1 MPRLGNALW
10 PKKLIIACGS
20 NTRLFG
26 KQNTEASVNLHE
38 YQAKDILAKYGIPVP
53 PGKIAFTA
61 DEAKQIASEYGD
73 LVVIKAQVH
82 TGGRGK
88 AGGVKLARSPEEAR
102 EKAAQILGLNINGFI
117 TKKVLVAK
125 GLNIAREYY
134 AGLILDRVSQRVVLM
149 LSKEGGVDIE
159 EVAATRPEALI
170 KYPIDP
176 HKGLRPFEARELVK
190 RAGMEGNL
198 NKLADTLVKLYQAYV
213 GVDASIA
220 EINPLVITE
229 TGEVMAADAKIVLDD
244 NALYRHPDLTPL
256 REFEAEHPLEVEAS
270 NYGFSYVKLNGN
282 IGVIGNGAG
291 LVMYT
296 LDLVQRA
303 GGKAANFL
311 DIGGGAKADV
321 VYNALKVVL
330 KDPDVKGVFINI
342 FGGITRADE
351 VAKGVIRAL
360 DEGLLTKP
368 VGMRVAGTAEEEAK
382 ALLQGRPVY
391 MYPTSI
397 EAAKAII
404 SMTGGAK

>member
-1 MPRLGNALW
+1 M
-10 PKKLIIACGS
+10 
-20 NTRLFG
+20 
-26 KQNTEASVNLHE
+26 NLHE
-38 YQAKDILAKYGIPVP
+38 YQAKEILARYGIPVP
-53 PGKIAFTA
+53 PGKVAFTA

-73 LVVIKAQVH
+73 TVVIKAQVH

-88 AGGVKLARSPEEAR
+88 AGGVKLARTPEEAR
-102 EKAAQILGLNINGFI
+102 ERASQILGLNIKGFV

-125 GLNIAREYY
+125 AVNIAKEYY
-134 AGLILDRVSQRVVLM
+134 AGLVLDRTSQRVVLM

-159 EVAATRPEALI
+159 EVAAARPEAVI
-170 KYPIDP
+170 KYPIHP
-176 HKGLRPFEARELVK
+176 QTGLRPFEARELVK
-190 RAGMEGNL
+190 RAGLEGNL
-198 NKLADTLVKLYQAYV
+198 NRLADVLVKLYQAYV
-213 GVDASIA
+213 ATDASIA
-220 EINPLVITE
+220 EINPLVVTD
-229 TGEVMAADAKIVLDD
+229 TGDVVAADAKIVLDD
-244 NALYRHPDLTPL
+244 NALYRHPELAPL

-270 NYGFSYVKLNGN
+270 NYGFSYVKLDGN

-296 LDLVQRA
+296 LDLVQRS
-303 GGKAANFL
+303 GGRAANFL

-351 VAKGVIRAL
+351 VARGVLKAL

-368 VGMRVAGTAEEEAK
+368 VAMRVAGTAEEEAK
-382 ALLQGRPVY
+382 ALLQGKPVY

-404 SMTGGAK
+404 SMVGGAQ

>member
-1 MPRLGNALW
+1 M
-10 PKKLIIACGS
+10 
-20 NTRLFG
+20 
-26 KQNTEASVNLHE
+26 NLHE

-53 PGKIAFTA
+53 PGKVAFTA

-88 AGGVKLARSPEEAR
+88 AGGVKLARNPEEAR
-102 EKAAQILGLNINGFI
+102 ERAAQILGLNIKGFI

-125 GLNIAREYY
+125 GVNIAKEYY
-134 AGLILDRVSQRVVLM
+134 AGMILDRVTQRVVLM
-149 LSKEGGVDIE
+149 LSKEGGMDIE
-159 EVAATRPEALI
+159 EVAATKPYALI
-170 KYPIDP
+170 KYPINP
-176 HKGLRPFEARELVK
+176 HMGLRPFEARELVK

-198 NKLADTLVKLYQAYV
+198 NKLADVLVKLYQAYV
-213 GVDASIA
+213 GIDASTA
-220 EINPLVITE
+220 EINPLVITD
-229 TGEVMAADAKIVLDD
+229 TGEVVAADAKIVLDD
-244 NALYRHPDLTPL
+244 NALYRHPDLMPL

-270 NYGFSYVKLNGN
+270 NYGFSYVKLDGN
-282 IGVIGNGAG
+282 VGVIGNGAG

-296 LDLVQRA
+296 LDLVQRT

-311 DIGGGAKADV
+311 DIGGGAKADT

-368 VGMRVAGTAEEEAK
+368 VAMRVAGTAEEEAK
-382 ALLQGRPVY
+382 ALLKGRPVY

>member
-1 MPRLGNALW
+1 M
-10 PKKLIIACGS
+10 
-20 NTRLFG
+20 
-26 KQNTEASVNLHE
+26 NLHE

-53 PGKIAFTA
+53 PGKVAFTA
-61 DEAKQIASEYGD
+61 DEAKQIATEYGD

-88 AGGVKLARSPEEAR
+88 AGGVKLARNPEEAR
-102 EKAAQILGLNINGFI
+102 EKAAQILGLNIKGFI

-125 GLNIAREYY
+125 GVNIAKEYY
-134 AGLILDRVSQRVVLM
+134 AGMILDRVTQRVVLM
-149 LSKEGGVDIE
+149 LSKEGGMDIE
-159 EVAATRPEALI
+159 EVAATRPYALI

-176 HKGLRPFEARELVK
+176 HTGLRPFEARELVK

-198 NKLADTLVKLYQAYV
+198 SKLADVLVKLYQAYV
-213 GVDASIA
+213 GIDASTA
-220 EINPLVITE
+220 EINPLVITD
-229 TGEVMAADAKIVLDD
+229 TGEVVAADAKIVLDD

-270 NYGFSYVKLNGN
+270 NYGFSYVKLDGN

-296 LDLVQRA
+296 LDLVQRT

-311 DIGGGAKADV
+311 DIGGGAKADI

-330 KDPDVKGVFINI
+330 KDPDVKGIFINI

-360 DEGLLTKP
+360 DEGILTKP
-368 VGMRVAGTAEEEAK
+368 VAMRVAGTAEEEAK
-382 ALLQGRPVY
+382 ALLKGRPVY
-391 MYPTSI
+391 MYPTSV

>member
-1 MPRLGNALW
+1 
-10 PKKLIIACGS
+10 
-20 NTRLFG
+20 
-26 KQNTEASVNLHE
+26 VNLHE

-53 PGKIAFTA
+53 PGKVAFTA
-61 DEAKQIASEYGD
+61 DEAKQIATEFGD

-88 AGGVKLARSPEEAR
+88 AGGVKLARNPEEAR
-102 EKAAQILGLNINGFI
+102 EKAAQILGLNIKGFI

-125 GLNIAREYY
+125 GVNIAKEYY
-134 AGLILDRVSQRVVLM
+134 AGMILDRVTQRVVLM
-149 LSKEGGVDIE
+149 LSKEGGMDIE
-159 EVAATRPEALI
+159 EVAATRPYALI

-176 HKGLRPFEARELVK
+176 QTGLRPFEARELVK

-198 NKLADTLVKLYQAYV
+198 NKLADVLVKLYRAYV
-213 GVDASIA
+213 GIDASTA
-220 EINPLVITE
+220 EINPLVITD
-229 TGEVMAADAKIVLDD
+229 TGEVVAADAKIVLDD

-270 NYGFSYVKLNGN
+270 NYGFSYVKLDGN
-282 IGVIGNGAG
+282 VGVIGNGAG

-296 LDLVQRA
+296 LDLVQRT

-311 DIGGGAKADV
+311 DIGGGAKADI

-351 VAKGVIRAL
+351 VAKGVIRAI
-360 DEGLLTKP
+360 DEGILTKP
-368 VGMRVAGTAEEEAK
+368 VAMRVAGTAEEEAK
-382 ALLQGRPVY
+382 TLLKGRPVY
-391 MYPTSI
+391 MYPTSV
-397 EAAKAII
+397 EAARAII

>member
-1 MPRLGNALW
+1 M
-10 PKKLIIACGS
+10 
-20 NTRLFG
+20 
-26 KQNTEASVNLHE
+26 NLHE

-88 AGGVKLARSPEEAR
+88 AGGVKLARNPEEAR
-102 EKAAQILGLNINGFI
+102 ERAAQILGLNIKGFI

-125 GLNIAREYY
+125 GVNIAKEYY
-134 AGLILDRVSQRVVLM
+134 AGMILDRVTQRVVLM
-149 LSKEGGVDIE
+149 LSKEGGMDIE
-159 EVAATRPEALI
+159 EVAATKPYALI
-170 KYPIDP
+170 KYPINP
-176 HKGLRPFEARELVK
+176 HMGLRPFEARELVK

-198 NKLADTLVKLYQAYV
+198 NKLADVLVKLYQAYV
-213 GVDASIA
+213 GIDASTA
-220 EINPLVITE
+220 EINPLVITD
-229 TGEVMAADAKIVLDD
+229 TGEVVAADAKIVLDD
-244 NALYRHPDLTPL
+244 NALYRHPDLMPL

-270 NYGFSYVKLNGN
+270 NYGFSYVKLDGN
-282 IGVIGNGAG
+282 VGVIGNGAG

-296 LDLVQRA
+296 LDLVQRT

-311 DIGGGAKADV
+311 DIGGGAKADT

-368 VGMRVAGTAEEEAK
+368 VAMRVAGTAEEEAK
-382 ALLQGRPVY
+382 ALLKGRPVY

>member
-1 MPRLGNALW
+1 MATSEAGAKALT
-10 PKKLIIACGS
+10 L
-20 NTRLFG
+20 
-26 KQNTEASVNLHE
+26 EAIVNLHE
-38 YQAKDILAKYGIPVP
+38 YQAKDILARYGIPVP
-53 PGKIAFTA
+53 PGKVAFTA
-61 DEAKQIASEYGD
+61 DEAKQIATEYGD

-102 EKAAQILGLNINGFI
+102 EKAAQILGLNIKGFI

-125 GLNIAREYY
+125 GINIAREYY
-134 AGLILDRVSQRVVLM
+134 AGMILDRVTQRVVLM

-159 EVAATRPEALI
+159 EVAATRPDALI
-170 KYPIDP
+170 KYPINP
-176 HKGLRPFEARELVK
+176 QTGLRPFEARELVK
-190 RAGMEGNL
+190 QAGMEGNL
-198 NKLADTLVKLYQAYV
+198 NKLADLLVKLYQAYV
-213 GVDASIA
+213 GIDASTA
-220 EINPLVITE
+220 EINPLVITD
-229 TGEVMAADAKIVLDD
+229 TGEVVAADAKIVLDD

-270 NYGFSYVKLNGN
+270 NYGFSYVKLDGSV
-282 IGVIGNGAG
+282 GVIGNGAG

-296 LDLVQRA
+296 LDLVQRT

-311 DIGGGAKADV
+311 DIGGGAKADI

-351 VAKGVIRAL
+351 VAKGVIRAM
-360 DEGLLTKP
+360 DEGILTKP
-368 VGMRVAGTAEEEAK
+368 VAMRVAGTAEAEAK
-382 ALLQGRPVY
+382 ELLQGRPVY
-391 MYPTSI
+391 MYPTSV

-404 SMTGGAK
+404 SMTGGAQ

>member
-1 MPRLGNALW
+1 
-10 PKKLIIACGS
+10 
-20 NTRLFG
+20 
-26 KQNTEASVNLHE
+26 VNLHE
-38 YQAKDILAKYGIPVP
+38 YQAKEILAKYGIPVP

-88 AGGVKLARSPEEAR
+88 AGGVKLARTPEEAR
-102 EKAAQILGLNINGFI
+102 EKATQILGLNINGFI

-125 GLNIAREYY
+125 GLHIAKEYY
-134 AGLILDRVSQRVVLM
+134 AGMILDRVSQRVVLM

-159 EVAATRPEALI
+159 EVAATRPQALI

-198 NKLADTLVKLYQAYV
+198 NKLADVLVKLYQAYV
-213 GVDASIA
+213 GIDASTA
-220 EINPLVITE
+220 EINPLVITDS
-229 TGEVMAADAKIVLDD
+229 GEVVAADAKIVLDD

-270 NYGFSYVKLNGN
+270 NYGFSYVKLDGN

-296 LDLVQRA
+296 LDLVQRC

-311 DIGGGAKADV
+311 DIGGGAKADI

-368 VGMRVAGTAEEEAK
+368 VAMRVAGTAEEEAK
-382 ALLQGRPVY
+382 TLLKGRPVY
-391 MYPTSI
+391 MYPTSV

-404 SMTGGAK
+404 SMTGGTK

>member
-1 MPRLGNALW
+1 M
-10 PKKLIIACGS
+10 
-20 NTRLFG
+20 
-26 KQNTEASVNLHE
+26 NLHE

-53 PGKIAFTA
+53 PGKVAFTA
-61 DEAKQIASEYGD
+61 EEAKQIATEYGD

-102 EKAAQILGLNINGFI
+102 EKAAQILGLNIKGFI

-125 GLNIAREYY
+125 GVNIAREYY
-134 AGLILDRVSQRVVLM
+134 AGMILDRVTQRVVLM
-149 LSKEGGVDIE
+149 LSKEGGMDIE
-159 EVAATRPEALI
+159 EVAATKPYALI

-176 HKGLRPFEARELVK
+176 HTGLRPFEARELVK

-198 NKLADTLVKLYQAYV
+198 NKLADVLVKLYQAYV
-213 GVDASIA
+213 GIDASTA
-220 EINPLVITE
+220 EINPLVITD
-229 TGEVMAADAKIVLDD
+229 TGEVVAADAKIVLDD
-244 NALYRHPDLTPL
+244 NALYRHPDLMPL

-270 NYGFSYVKLNGN
+270 NYGFSYVKLDGN
-282 IGVIGNGAG
+282 VGVIGNGAG

-296 LDLVQRA
+296 LDLVQRT

-351 VAKGVIRAL
+351 VAKGVIRAM
-360 DEGLLTKP
+360 DEGILNKP
-368 VGMRVAGTAEEEAK
+368 VAMRVAGTAEEEAK
-382 ALLQGRPVY
+382 ELLKGRPVY
-391 MYPTSI
+391 MYPTSV

-404 SMTGGAK
+404 SMTGGAQ

>member
-1 MPRLGNALW
+1 M
-10 PKKLIIACGS
+10 
-20 NTRLFG
+20 
-26 KQNTEASVNLHE
+26 NLHE

-53 PGKIAFTA
+53 PGKVAFTA
-61 DEAKQIASEYGD
+61 DEAKQIATEYGD

-88 AGGVKLARSPEEAR
+88 AGGVKLARNPEEAR
-102 EKAAQILGLNINGFI
+102 EKAAQILGLNIKGFI

-125 GLNIAREYY
+125 GVNIAREYY
-134 AGLILDRVSQRVVLM
+134 AGMILDRVTQRVVLM

-159 EVAATRPEALI
+159 EVAATKPYALI

-176 HKGLRPFEARELVK
+176 HTGLRPFEARELVK

-198 NKLADTLVKLYQAYV
+198 NKLADVLVKLYQAYV
-213 GVDASIA
+213 GIDASTA
-220 EINPLVITE
+220 EINPLVITD
-229 TGEVMAADAKIVLDD
+229 TGEVVAADAKIVLDD

-270 NYGFSYVKLNGN
+270 NYGFSYVKLDGN
-282 IGVIGNGAG
+282 VGVIGNGAG

-296 LDLVQRA
+296 LDLVQRT

-311 DIGGGAKADV
+311 DIGGGAKADI

-360 DEGLLTKP
+360 DEGILTKP
-368 VGMRVAGTAEEEAK
+368 VAMRVAGTAEEEAK
-382 ALLQGRPVY
+382 ELLKGRPVY
-391 MYPTSI
+391 MYPTSV

-404 SMTGGAK
+404 SMTGGAQ

>member
-1 MPRLGNALW
+1 M
-10 PKKLIIACGS
+10 
-20 NTRLFG
+20 
-26 KQNTEASVNLHE
+26 NLHE
-38 YQAKDILAKYGIPVP
+38 YQAKEILAKYGIPVP

-88 AGGVKLARSPEEAR
+88 AGGVKLARTPEEAR
-102 EKAAQILGLNINGFI
+102 EKATQILGLNINGFI

-125 GLNIAREYY
+125 GLHIAKEYY
-134 AGLILDRVSQRVVLM
+134 AGMILDRVSQRVVLM

-159 EVAATRPEALI
+159 EVAATRPQALI

-198 NKLADTLVKLYQAYV
+198 NKLADVLVKLYQAYV
-213 GVDASIA
+213 GIDASTA
-220 EINPLVITE
+220 EINPLVITDS
-229 TGEVMAADAKIVLDD
+229 GEVVAADAKIVLDD

-270 NYGFSYVKLNGN
+270 NYGFSYVKLDGN

-296 LDLVQRA
+296 LDLVQRC

-311 DIGGGAKADV
+311 DIGGGAKADI

-368 VGMRVAGTAEEEAK
+368 VAMRVAGTAEEEAK
-382 ALLQGRPVY
+382 TLLKGRPVY
-391 MYPTSI
+391 MYPTSV

-404 SMTGGAK
+404 SMTGGTK

>member
-1 MPRLGNALW
+1 M
-10 PKKLIIACGS
+10 
-20 NTRLFG
+20 
-26 KQNTEASVNLHE
+26 NLHE
-38 YQAKDILAKYGIPVP
+38 YQAKDILARYGIPVP
-53 PGKIAFTA
+53 PGKVAFTA
-61 DEAKQIASEYGD
+61 DEAKQIATQYGD

-102 EKAAQILGLNINGFI
+102 EKAAQILGLNIKGFI

-125 GLNIAREYY
+125 GINIAKEYY
-134 AGLILDRVSQRVVLM
+134 AGMILDRVTQRVVLM

-159 EVAATRPEALI
+159 EVAATRPDALI
-170 KYPIDP
+170 KYPINP
-176 HKGLRPFEARELVK
+176 QTGLRPFEARELVK

-198 NKLADTLVKLYQAYV
+198 NKLADLLVKLYQAYV
-213 GVDASIA
+213 GIDASTA
-220 EINPLVITE
+220 EINPLVITD
-229 TGEVMAADAKIVLDD
+229 TGEVVAADAKIVLDD

-270 NYGFSYVKLNGN
+270 NYGFSYVKLDGSV
-282 IGVIGNGAG
+282 GVIGNGAG

-296 LDLVQRA
+296 LDLVQRT

-311 DIGGGAKADV
+311 DIGGGAKADI

-351 VAKGVIRAL
+351 VAKGVIRAM
-360 DEGLLTKP
+360 DEGILTKP
-368 VGMRVAGTAEEEAK
+368 VAMRVAGTAEDEAK
-382 ALLQGRPVY
+382 ELLKGRPVY
-391 MYPTSI
+391 MYPTSV

-404 SMTGGAK
+404 SMTGGAQ

>member
-1 MPRLGNALW
+1 
-10 PKKLIIACGS
+10 
-20 NTRLFG
+20 
-26 KQNTEASVNLHE
+26 VNLHE
-38 YQAKDILAKYGIPVP
+38 YQAKDILARYGIPVP
-53 PGKIAFTA
+53 PGKVAFTA
-61 DEAKQIASEYGD
+61 DEAKQIATEYGD

-102 EKAAQILGLNINGFI
+102 EKAAQILGLNIKGFI

-125 GLNIAREYY
+125 GVNIAREYY
-134 AGLILDRVSQRVVLM
+134 AGMILDRVTQRVVLM

-159 EVAATRPEALI
+159 EVAATRPDALI
-170 KYPIDP
+170 KYPINP
-176 HKGLRPFEARELVK
+176 QTGLRPFEARELVK

-198 NKLADTLVKLYQAYV
+198 NKLADLLVKLYQAYV
-213 GVDASIA
+213 GIDASTA
-220 EINPLVITE
+220 EINPLVITD
-229 TGEVMAADAKIVLDD
+229 TGEVVAADAKIVLDD

-270 NYGFSYVKLNGN
+270 NYGFSYVKLDGSV
-282 IGVIGNGAG
+282 GVIGNGAG

-296 LDLVQRA
+296 LDLVQRT
-303 GGKAANFL
+303 GGRAANFL
-311 DIGGGAKADV
+311 DIGGGAKADI

-351 VAKGVIRAL
+351 VAKGVIRAM
-360 DEGLLTKP
+360 DEGILTRP
-368 VGMRVAGTAEEEAK
+368 VAMRVAGTAEAEAK
-382 ALLQGRPVY
+382 ELLKGRPVY
-391 MYPTSI
+391 MYPTSV

-404 SMTGGAK
+404 SMTGGAQ

>member
-1 MPRLGNALW
+1 M
-10 PKKLIIACGS
+10 
-20 NTRLFG
+20 
-26 KQNTEASVNLHE
+26 NLHE

-53 PGKIAFTA
+53 PGKVAFTA

-88 AGGVKLARSPEEAR
+88 AGGVKLARNPEEAR
-102 EKAAQILGLNINGFI
+102 EKAAQILGLNIKGFI

-125 GLNIAREYY
+125 GINIAKEYY
-134 AGLILDRVSQRVVLM
+134 AGMILDRVTQRVVLM
-149 LSKEGGVDIE
+149 LSKEGGMDIE
-159 EVAATRPEALI
+159 EVAATRPYALI
-170 KYPIDP
+170 KYPINP
-176 HKGLRPFEARELVK
+176 HTGLRPFEARELVK

-198 NKLADTLVKLYQAYV
+198 NKLADVLVKLYQAYV
-213 GVDASIA
+213 GIDASTA
-220 EINPLVITE
+220 EINPLVISD
-229 TGEVMAADAKIVLDD
+229 TGEVVAADAKIVLDD
-244 NALYRHPDLTPL
+244 NALYRHPDLMPL

-270 NYGFSYVKLNGN
+270 NYGFSYVKLDGN
-282 IGVIGNGAG
+282 VGVIGNGAG

-296 LDLVQRA
+296 LDLVQRT

-351 VAKGVIRAL
+351 VAKGVIRAM
-360 DEGLLTKP
+360 DEGILTKP
-368 VGMRVAGTAEEEAK
+368 VAMRVAGTAEEEAK
-382 ALLQGRPVY
+382 ALLKGRPVY
-391 MYPTSI
+391 MYPTSV

>member
-1 MPRLGNALW
+1 M
-10 PKKLIIACGS
+10 
-20 NTRLFG
+20 
-26 KQNTEASVNLHE
+26 NLHE
-38 YQAKDILAKYGIPVP
+38 YQAKEILAKYGIPVP

-88 AGGVKLARSPEEAR
+88 AGGVKLARTPEEAR
-102 EKAAQILGLNINGFI
+102 EKTTQILGLNINGFI

-125 GLNIAREYY
+125 GLHIAKEYY
-134 AGLILDRVSQRVVLM
+134 AGMILDRVSQRVVLM

-159 EVAATRPEALI
+159 EVAATRPQALI

-198 NKLADTLVKLYQAYV
+198 NKLADVLVKLYQAYV
-213 GVDASIA
+213 GIDASTA
-220 EINPLVITE
+220 EINPLVITDS
-229 TGEVMAADAKIVLDD
+229 GEVVAADAKIVLDD

-270 NYGFSYVKLNGN
+270 NYGFSYVKLDGN

-296 LDLVQRA
+296 LDLVQRC

-360 DEGLLTKP
+360 DEGILNKP
-368 VGMRVAGTAEEEAK
+368 VAMRVAGTAEEEAK
-382 ALLQGRPVY
+382 TLLKGRPVY
-391 MYPTSI
+391 MYPTSV

-404 SMTGGAK
+404 SMTGGTK

>member
-1 MPRLGNALW
+1 M
-10 PKKLIIACGS
+10 
-20 NTRLFG
+20 
-26 KQNTEASVNLHE
+26 NLHE

-53 PGKIAFTA
+53 PGKVAFTA

-88 AGGVKLARSPEEAR
+88 AGGVKLARNPEEAR
-102 EKAAQILGLNINGFI
+102 EKAAQILGLNIKGFI

-125 GLNIAREYY
+125 GINIAKEYY
-134 AGLILDRVSQRVVLM
+134 AGMILDRVTQRVVLM
-149 LSKEGGVDIE
+149 LSKEGGMDIE
-159 EVAATRPEALI
+159 EVAATRPYALI

-176 HKGLRPFEARELVK
+176 HTGLRPFEARELVK

-198 NKLADTLVKLYQAYV
+198 NKLADVLVKLYQAYV
-213 GVDASIA
+213 GIDASTA
-220 EINPLVITE
+220 EINPLVITD
-229 TGEVMAADAKIVLDD
+229 TGEVVAADAKIVLDD
-244 NALYRHPDLTPL
+244 NALYRHPDLMPL

-270 NYGFSYVKLNGN
+270 NYGFSYVKLDGN
-282 IGVIGNGAG
+282 VGVIGNGAG

-296 LDLVQRA
+296 LDLVQRT

-351 VAKGVIRAL
+351 VAKGVIRAM
-360 DEGLLTKP
+360 DEGILTKP
-368 VGMRVAGTAEEEAK
+368 VAMRVAGTAEEEAK
-382 ALLQGRPVY
+382 ALLKGRPVY
-391 MYPTSI
+391 MYPTSV

>member
-1 MPRLGNALW
+1 
-10 PKKLIIACGS
+10 
-20 NTRLFG
+20 
-26 KQNTEASVNLHE
+26 VNLHE
-38 YQAKDILAKYGIPVP
+38 YQAKEILAKYGIPVP

-88 AGGVKLARSPEEAR
+88 AGGVKLARTPEEAR
-102 EKAAQILGLNINGFI
+102 EKATQILGLNINGFI

-125 GLNIAREYY
+125 GLHIAKEYY
-134 AGLILDRVSQRVVLM
+134 AGMILDRVSQRVVLM

-159 EVAATRPEALI
+159 EVAATRPQALI

-198 NKLADTLVKLYQAYV
+198 NKLADVLVKLYQAYV
-213 GVDASIA
+213 GIDASTA
-220 EINPLVITE
+220 EINPLVITDS
-229 TGEVMAADAKIVLDD
+229 GEVVAADAKIVLDD

-270 NYGFSYVKLNGN
+270 NYGFSYVKLDGN

-296 LDLVQRA
+296 LDLVQRC

-330 KDPDVKGVFINI
+330 KDPDVRGVFINI

-368 VGMRVAGTAEEEAK
+368 VAMRVAGTAEEEAK
-382 ALLQGRPVY
+382 TLLKGRPVY
-391 MYPTSI
+391 MYPTSV

-404 SMTGGAK
+404 SMTGGTK

>member
-1 MPRLGNALW
+1 M
-10 PKKLIIACGS
+10 
-20 NTRLFG
+20 
-26 KQNTEASVNLHE
+26 NLHE
-38 YQAKDILAKYGIPVP
+38 YQAKEILAKYGIPVP

-61 DEAKQIASEYGD
+61 DEAKRIANEYGD

-125 GLNIAREYY
+125 GLHIAKEYY
-134 AGLILDRVSQRVVLM
+134 AGMILDRVSQRVVLM

-159 EVAATRPEALI
+159 EVAATRPQALI

-198 NKLADTLVKLYQAYV
+198 NKLADVLVKLYQAYV
-213 GVDASIA
+213 GIDASTA
-220 EINPLVITE
+220 EINPLVITD
-229 TGEVMAADAKIVLDD
+229 TGEVVAADAKIVLDD
-244 NALYRHPDLTPL
+244 SALYRHPDLAPL

-270 NYGFSYVKLNGN
+270 NYGFSYVKLDGN

-296 LDLVQRA
+296 LDLVQRC

-311 DIGGGAKADV
+311 DIGGGAKAEV

-330 KDPDVKGVFINI
+330 KDPDVKGIFINI

-351 VAKGVIRAL
+351 VAKGVIRAI
-360 DEGLLTKP
+360 DEGILRKS
-368 VGMRVAGTAEEEAK
+368 VAMRVAGTAEEEAK
-382 ALLQGRPVY
+382 ALLKGRPVY
-391 MYPTSI
+391 MYPTST

>member
-1 MPRLGNALW
+1 M
-10 PKKLIIACGS
+10 
-20 NTRLFG
+20 
-26 KQNTEASVNLHE
+26 NLHE

-53 PGKIAFTA
+53 PGKVAFTA
-61 DEAKQIASEYGD
+61 DEAKQIATEYGD

-102 EKAAQILGLNINGFI
+102 EKAAQILGLNIKGFI

-125 GLNIAREYY
+125 GINIAKEYY
-134 AGLILDRVSQRVVLM
+134 AGMILDRVTQRVVLM

-159 EVAATRPEALI
+159 EVAATRPDALI
-170 KYPIDP
+170 KYPINP
-176 HKGLRPFEARELVK
+176 QTGLRPFEARELVK
-190 RAGMEGNL
+190 RAGLEGNL
-198 NKLADTLVKLYQAYV
+198 NKLADLLVRLYQAYV
-213 GVDASIA
+213 GIDASTA
-220 EINPLVITE
+220 EINPLVITD
-229 TGEVMAADAKIVLDD
+229 TGEIVAADAKIVLDD

-270 NYGFSYVKLNGN
+270 NYGFSYVKLEGSV
-282 IGVIGNGAG
+282 GVIGNGAG

-296 LDLVQRA
+296 LDLVQRT
-303 GGKAANFL
+303 GGRAANFL
-311 DIGGGAKADV
+311 DIGGGAKADI

-351 VAKGVIRAL
+351 VAKGVIRAM
-360 DEGLLTKP
+360 DEGILTRP
-368 VGMRVAGTAEEEAK
+368 VAMRVAGTAEAEAK
-382 ALLQGRPVY
+382 ELLKGRPVY
-391 MYPTSI
+391 MYPTSV

-404 SMTGGAK
+404 SMTGGAQ